1 MSKKFVFVLAMLIG
15 SQVKA
20 AELDAP
26 FYSIDG
32 GTLSLSQWSG
42 QPILVVNT
50 ASRCGFTKQYG
61 GLQALYDKYRDRG
74 LVVLAVPSNDFKQ
87 ELSSDEKVKEFC
99 EVQFGI
105 DLPMTTITHVKGP
118 DAHAFYKSLKREEN
132 YVPKWNFSK
141 VLIGPDG
148 NTIATYESRVLPNSS
163 EIQNDIEVLL
173 N

>member
-50 ASRCGFTKQYG
+50 ASR
-61 GLQALYDKYRDRG
+61 
-74 LVVLAVPSNDFKQ
+74 
-87 ELSSDEKVKEFC
+87 
-99 EVQFGI
+99 
-105 DLPMTTITHVKGP
+105 
-118 DAHAFYKSLKREEN
+118 
-132 YVPKWNFSK
+132 
-141 VLIGPDG
+141 
-148 NTIATYESRVLPNSS
+148 
-163 EIQNDIEVLL
+163 
-173 N
+173 